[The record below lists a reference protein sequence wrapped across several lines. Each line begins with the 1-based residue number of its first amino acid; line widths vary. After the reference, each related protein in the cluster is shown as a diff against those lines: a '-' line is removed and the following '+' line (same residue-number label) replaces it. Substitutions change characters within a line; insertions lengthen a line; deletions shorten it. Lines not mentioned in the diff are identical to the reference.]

1 MEMDKWIEYAPLL
14 IVVIAYIYQNNV
26 FVRPEQLE
34 RMHRQILDE
43 IENKIRD
50 RYVEVNAYKEFQ
62 SHMYSELEKISSSLD
77 DLKSFLMGG
86 K

>member
-1 MEMDKWIEYAPLL
+1 VEKWIEYAPLI

-34 RMHRQILDE
+34 RMHRQIIDE
-43 IENKIRD
+43 IENKLRD
-50 RYVEVNAYKEFQ
+50 KYVEVNAYKEFQ

-77 DLKSFLMGG
+77 DLKSFLMGSR
-86 K
+86 

>member
-1 MEMDKWIEYAPLL
+1 MEKWIEYAPLI

-34 RMHRQILDE
+34 RMHRQIIDE
-43 IENKIRD
+43 IENKLRD
-50 RYVEVNAYKEFQ
+50 KYVEVNAYKEFQ

-77 DLKSFLMGG
+77 DLKSFLMGSR
-86 K
+86 

>member
-1 MEMDKWIEYAPLL
+1 MDKWIEYAPLI

-34 RMHRQILDE
+34 RMHRQIIDE
-43 IENKIRD
+43 IENKLRD
-50 RYVEVNAYKEFQ
+50 KYVEVNAYKEFQ

-86 K
+86 R

>member
-1 MEMDKWIEYAPLL
+1 MEKWIEYAPLI

-43 IENKIRD
+43 IENKFKD
-50 RYVEVNAYKEFQ
+50 KYVEVNAYKEFQ

-86 K
+86 GR